1 MVEASFQSA
10 NQLFYDSSTKQPLGG
25 SRSFPRRMRRVGL
38 DEEGEEGD
46 SDHFWLLGLLV
57 SSSLLWY
64 PGTGLS
70 ITHGHCW

>member
-1 MVEASFQSA
+1 MVGASFQSA
-10 NQLFYDSSTKQPLGG
+10 NQLFYDSSTKPPLGG

-38 DEEGEEGD
+38 DEEGEESE
-46 SDHFWLLGLLV
+46 SDHFWLLGLV
-57 SSSLLWY
+57 PSSFLRY